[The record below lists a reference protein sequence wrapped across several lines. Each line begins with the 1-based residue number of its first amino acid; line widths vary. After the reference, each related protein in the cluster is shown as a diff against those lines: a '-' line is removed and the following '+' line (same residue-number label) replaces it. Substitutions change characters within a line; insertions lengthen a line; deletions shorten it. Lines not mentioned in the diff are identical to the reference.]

1 MSHHALRSGLFSAL
15 PVTEYDTLATAGY
28 MEYGGS
34 AGHFYNEVLPRL
46 VHMDAFLP
54 AHVPLVWPAG
64 DLPARILG
72 HLQDMGIV
80 SRARTFIPLG
90 APGNKTLSRA
100 RTLYL
105 YGTTAP
111 LQQSPVVTW
120 FSQYYLAARLR
131 KYFAAAVAAGAGG
144 SGSSVA
150 AVQPEVES
158 SNSSTGSGDASE
170 PGFAAKLDPGDRSG
184 GEGEGEGEVEIA
196 PDKLR
201 LLRSLQSAA
210 TGGRPRN
217 SIVVLRRYDGLARSI
232 ENHGELMAALR
243 DRFPDR
249 SVEDW
254 QATKDNFLET
264 GAVMYHAAVIVGPH
278 GANMNNMLYARR
290 GTAVVEIGFVDT
302 ADMSWP
308 PDYLCLARNLGLPYW
323 ASVTKRGEYHTPLV
337 IHVQRT
343 VEIVAE
349 ALATTAPVD
358 DSLYLPSQS

>member
-1 MSHHALRSGLFSAL
+1 M
-15 PVTEYDTLATAGY
+15 
-28 MEYGGS
+28 
-34 AGHFYNEVLPRL
+34 
-46 VHMDAFLP
+46 
-54 AHVPLVWPAG
+54 
-64 DLPARILG
+64 
-72 HLQDMGIV
+72 
-80 SRARTFIPLG
+80 
-90 APGNKTLSRA
+90 
-100 RTLYL
+100 
-105 YGTTAP
+105 
-111 LQQSPVVTW
+111 
-120 FSQYYLAARLR
+120 
-131 KYFAAAVAAGAGG
+131 AAGAGG
-144 SGSSVA
+144 AGSSLA
-150 AVQPEVES
+150 AEQSEAATPAISES
-158 SNSSTGSGDASE
+158 SNSSTGSGPASE
-170 PGFAAKLDPGDRSG
+170 PGPVAKPEPADHSGSGGDGDGDR
-184 GEGEGEGEVEIA
+184 EIA

-210 TGGRPRN
+210 AGGGQPRN

-243 DRFPDR
+243 ERFPGR

-254 QATKDNFLET
+254 QATKENFLAT

-358 DSLYLPSQS
+358 DPLYPPSQS